1 MSRIRLGI
9 IGAGLAVRE
18 LHLPVLAAM
27 RERFDVVALA
37 SRSVE
42 SARRLAAELNTTVGR
57 APTVFAT
64 HDELLQS
71 GLCEAVAVAVPI
83 TLTPTIV
90 RSALAVGCHVL
101 AEKPL
106 ADTVAEHRAL
116 IALARSKGVTLMVGE
131 QIRYRRPFHQCHEL
145 VTAGLIG
152 RPCVYRLNDMHWTSP
167 EGKYAMTSWRREGRH
182 RGGYLID
189 GGTHIVAGMRI
200 IVGSPIVDV
209 HGLLA
214 SFNPALLGGQPDA
227 LLLHLR
233 FANGVVGQMALG
245 YGAVDRESRRPKVY
259 GDAGTLVL
267 FTEHIEI
274 WRPGHDAAMR
284 IPLESGEPGL
294 AEEWSDFHAA
304 VTTGRTPVGTA
315 EEALLDL
322 AVIEAGIRSAEESRC
337 VRMDL

>member
-1 MSRIRLGI
+1 MMHALYIHPATVVHSSPPFPYTRRVSRIRLGI

-83 TLTPTIV
+83 ALTPTIV

-182 RGGYLID
+182 RG
-189 GGTHIVAGMRI
+189 
-200 IVGSPIVDV
+200 
-209 HGLLA
+209 
-214 SFNPALLGGQPDA
+214 
-227 LLLHLR
+227 
-233 FANGVVGQMALG
+233 
-245 YGAVDRESRRPKVY
+245 
-259 GDAGTLVL
+259 
-267 FTEHIEI
+267 
-274 WRPGHDAAMR
+274 
-284 IPLESGEPGL
+284 EPGF

-304 VTTGRTPVGTA
+304 VTTGRTPW
-315 EEALLDL
+315 ALRKR
-322 AVIEAGIRSAEESRC
+322 RSSIWR
-337 VRMDL
+337 